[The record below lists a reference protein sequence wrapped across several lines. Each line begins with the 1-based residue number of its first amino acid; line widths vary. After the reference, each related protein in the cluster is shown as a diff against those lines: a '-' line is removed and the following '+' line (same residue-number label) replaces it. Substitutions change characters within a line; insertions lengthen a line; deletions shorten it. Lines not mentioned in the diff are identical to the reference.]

1 MSTKLRLPSDNG
13 KRPMIDFADL
23 EMMRVMATWRA
34 ALRRRDGA
42 PDDGDDVVRLVP
54 RELRRAA

>member
-1 MSTKLRLPSDNG
+1 MRNLSVGRETASGPATSAEDRAMLRA
-13 KRPMIDFADL
+13 MQA
-23 EMMRVMATWRA
+23 WRF

>member
-1 MSTKLRLPSDNG
+1 MRNLSVGRETASGPATSAEDRAMLRA
-13 KRPMIDFADL
+13 MQA
-23 EMMRVMATWRA
+23 WRF

-42 PDDGDDVVRLVP
+42 LDGDDADVVRLVP